1 MFTKDTLN
9 FLVDVS
15 LNNNKEWFNVNRQRY
30 EDEVREPAFAFIRA
44 MEPHLDAVSP
54 HFTAIAKKSGGSL
67 MRIFRDTRFGK
78 DKRPYKTNVG
88 IQFRH
93 EAGKDVHAP
102 GYYLHLDPDEGCFVG
117 AGIWGPDGPTLL
129 AIRTAIDERQDAY
142 VAVRDGKPFRA
153 KFEVS
158 DHGASLKTAPKGFPK
173 DHPLIVDL
181 RMKHHIATAK
191 LDPDT
196 ELFGEAAVKTTADL
210 VKRSADYMRF
220 LTEATGN
227 AF

>member
-1 MFTKDTLN
+1 MFTKATLN

-15 LNNNKEWFNVNRQRY
+15 LNNNREWFDVNRQRY

-44 MEPHLDAVSP
+44 VEPHLHAVSP

-102 GYYLHLDPDEGCFVG
+102 GFYIHLDPDEGCFMG
-117 AGIWGPDGPTLL
+117 AGIWGPDSPTLL
-129 AIRTAIDERQDAY
+129 AIRTAIDQNQDEF
-142 VAVRDGKPFRA
+142 VKVRDGKKFRA
-153 KFEVS
+153 RFEVS
-158 DHGASLKTAPKGFPK
+158 DHGQSLKTAPKGFPK

-191 LDPDT
+191 LDPETD
-196 ELFGEAAVKTTADL
+196 LFGEAGVETVAGLLKLST
-210 VKRSADYMRF
+210 DYVRF

-227 AF
+227 PF